1 MLLSSQAVE
10 LHWLNV
16 LMSLA
21 EIGVIVGVALEGTEY
36 LAIHNRWPKLTK
48 IGFLIIV
55 LSLIADWRVQSTI
68 NRRLAD
74 ELVGA
79 RSIISALTPR
89 NLTFDQEK
97 KLFELA
103 RQSKGVPATLLW
115 PQADAE
121 VNHIAS
127 QMMLALGPWKIQYVN
142 AAFISVMIPGI
153 QVRTSSGA
161 TKEQR
166 AAASAIAEQLGE
178 YLPNVSLS
186 IDQRVTPTGSTDK
199 DRQGA
204 LLITIGPLL
213 FGSS

>member
-1 MLLSSQAVE
+1 M
-10 LHWLNV
+10 HWLNV

-21 EIGVIVGVALEGTEY
+21 EIGVVVGVALAGTEY

-48 IGFLIIV
+48 IGFLILV
-55 LSLIADWRVQSTI
+55 LSLIADWRVQSKI
-68 NRRLAD
+68 NRRLTD
-74 ELVGA
+74 ELVAA
-79 RSIISALTPR
+79 RSRISALTPR
-89 NLTFDQEK
+89 NLTLDQEK

-115 PQADAE
+115 PQGDAE

-127 QMMLALGPWKIQYVN
+127 QLMLALGSWKIQYIN

-153 QVRTSSGA
+153 QVRTFSSA

-166 AAASAIAEQLGE
+166 AAASAFAEQLGK
-178 YLPNVSLS
+178 YLPDVSLS
-186 IDQRVTPTGSTDK
+186 IDQEVTPTGSTDK
-199 DRQGA
+199 DRQRA

-213 FGSS
+213 FGSP